1 MAKLFIEDLDV
12 AGKKVIVR
20 VDYNVPLKEGK
31 VDSDKRLVASLP
43 TVKFLKD
50 KGAKVILMSHLGR
63 PKGQVVDTLSLAPVA
78 TRLGEILGSEV
89 KFVNQCV
96 GAEAESAVAALSEGQ
111 VLLLENLR
119 FHAEETGNDEAFAKQ
134 LANLA
139 DVYVNDAFGTAHRA
153 HASTAGI
160 TKFIDQCA
168 CGYLI
173 KKELEF
179 LGGALD
185 EPKRPFVSII
195 GGAKISGKI
204 DVVEA
209 LLPKV
214 DNIIIGGGMAY
225 TFYKAQGHEIGKSL
239 CENDKIPLALELMK
253 QADGKLVLPT
263 DCTILDPDDLNF
275 KDRCVDGPVGIA
287 QFDKIPMDKEG
298 CDIGPDSIKAFC
310 DIVKSAGTV
319 VWNGPMGI
327 FELPECAT
335 GTFAVADALV
345 EATKNG
351 AITIIGG
358 GDSASAIEKA
368 GLEDKVSHVSTG
380 GGASLEFL
388 EGKKLPGVEA
398 LTEV

>member
-78 TRLGEILGSEV
+78 IRLGEILGSEV

-96 GAEAESAVAALSEGQ
+96 GVEAESAVAALSEGE

-119 FHAEETGNDEAFAKQ
+119 FHPEETENDEGFAEQ
-134 LANLA
+134 LASLA

-160 TKFIDQCA
+160 TAFIEQCA

-173 KKELEF
+173 KKELDF

-185 EPKRPFVSII
+185 EPKRPFISII

-204 DVVEA
+204 DVVDA

-239 CENDKIPLALELMK
+239 CEDDKMPLALELMK

-263 DCTILDPDDLNF
+263 DCTILDPGHLNF
-275 KDRCVDGPVGIA
+275 KDRCVDGPVEIA

>member
-96 GAEAESAVAALSEGQ
+96 GVEAESAVAALSEGE

-119 FHAEETGNDEAFAKQ
+119 FHPEETENDEGFAEQ
-134 LANLA
+134 LASLA

-160 TKFIDQCA
+160 TAFIEQCA

-173 KKELEF
+173 KKELDF

-185 EPKRPFVSII
+185 EPKRPFISII

-204 DVVEA
+204 DVVDA

-239 CENDKIPLALELMK
+239 CEDDKMPLALELMK

-263 DCTILDPDDLNF
+263 DCTILDPDHLNF
-275 KDRCVDGPVGIA
+275 KDRCVDGPVEIA